1 MVVVVGAQTGIYRMV
16 VIQMMTNNLKREHM
30 IPFKVRMPSLPIF
43 LSIEGTA
50 TTLSVYR
57 SRYEALPSIDPA
69 IFAEQ
74 MVKRSNNATENGHIC
89 VRGFADDCHRLGCD
103 L

>member
-16 VIQMMTNNLKREHM
+16 VIQMMTNNFKREHM

-43 LSIEGTA
+43 LSIEGT
-50 TTLSVYR
+50 TTTQHLACIGVG
-57 SRYEALPSIDPA
+57 LNGPA

-89 VRGFADDCHRLGCD
+89 ARGFADDCYRLGCD